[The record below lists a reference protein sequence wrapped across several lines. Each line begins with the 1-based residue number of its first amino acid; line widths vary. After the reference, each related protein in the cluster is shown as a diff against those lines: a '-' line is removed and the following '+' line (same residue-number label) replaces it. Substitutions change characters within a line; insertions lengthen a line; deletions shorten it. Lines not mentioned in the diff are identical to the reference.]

1 MKHLVLSSCMALLSS
16 MTLVA
21 VAHAQSRDSG
31 WEMGAD
37 LIYQSSHD
45 INFNGG
51 SHAELDDDLGIAVT
65 FGYRLSSRLE
75 LQFSLDWQQVDYG
88 VTVVS
93 DPVGLNFDARGEL
106 ESFTPRASFNF
117 NFMEG
122 DFTPYVTGGIGYSFI
137 DTNIPDAPLQTA
149 CWWDPWWGYYCGT
162 YQNTRN
168 IDEFVYDL
176 GAGVR
181 WDVSSTITLRLGYE
195 KHWLDLGEAT
205 STPGWDQVK
214 FGIVARY

>member
-21 VAHAQSRDSG
+21 VAHAQSRDAG

-51 SHAELDDDLGIAVT
+51 SHAALDDDPGIAVT

-75 LQFSLDWQQVDYG
+75 LQFGIDWQQVDYG

-122 DFTPYVTGGIGYSFI
+122 DFTPYVTGGI
-137 DTNIPDAPLQTA
+137 
-149 CWWDPWWGYYCGT
+149 
-162 YQNTRN
+162 
-168 IDEFVYDL
+168 
-176 GAGVR
+176 
-181 WDVSSTITLRLGYE
+181 
-195 KHWLDLGEAT
+195 EAT
-205 STPGWDQVK
+205 TTPNFDRFK
-214 FGIVARY
+214 LGILFRY